1 MLRATQ
7 QLYKTVFMLIVL
19 FDGLAVVEPRVQI
32 ISPVENQIIKFNQSV
47 FFNCTV
53 SLGKNITGTLEWRRD
68 GASLT
73 PTEKS
78 QYWASFE
85 IRALQKDQE
94 GIYQCIYSNGE
105 RDQVRVCLA
114 EKPQG
119 WPIKFT
125 SPISTH
131 LDEFP
136 TLSCFAM
143 GCPTPNI
150 IWFKNNSQITA
161 TGKGRRYSIDNKIT
175 QPGNRTSD
183 LRIRAVQ
190 LDDAGDYVCIA
201 RNALGSDNS
210 TITLYVKGTNNPL
223 ATIEAEKPKY
233 TAEVGTKVTLVCVG
247 EQVKEDVFTSVYW
260 SFKGNVLSNSSKH
273 YIVNDFFT
281 LKVGSTPKVQTE
293 LTLLKLDYEDSGN
306 YSCKVVD
313 AYRIESDLVVLEVIP
328 KDDKMVLWLII
339 VISFAVLLA
348 LALFV
353 LIFILWRRRRR
364 KQKMKAAAGKYDHED
379 GFFTKDVFISYSG
392 KDYDWV
398 KEFLMPPLD
407 HNQINYIIH
416 SRDFVPGKTFIENMA
431 DSVYNSRKVILI
443 MSANYL
449 ASGFCK
455 DEMYMATHRESA
467 RNDASLIVVRID
479 NSIKTA
485 DIPKILRHRTFIDVT
500 SQEEVATWENRILDY
515 VRSDS
520 RPVPTPRSAIESV
533 TSNESMQFSET
544 RNLLS
549 KFKLKKKRK
558 VPNNGRNVEQELVKV
573 DDDEDDLNFT

>member
-1 MLRATQ
+1 MQ
-7 QLYKTVFMLIVL
+7 
-19 FDGLAVVEPRVQI
+19 
-32 ISPVENQIIKFNQSV
+32 
-47 FFNCTV
+47 FF
-53 SLGKNITGTLEWRRD
+53 L
-68 GASLT
+68 
-73 PTEKS
+73 
-78 QYWASFE
+78 
-85 IRALQKDQE
+85 
-94 GIYQCIYSNGE
+94 
-105 RDQVRVCLA
+105 
-114 EKPQG
+114 
-119 WPIKFT
+119 
-125 SPISTH
+125 H
-131 LDEFP
+131 
-136 TLSCFAM
+136 
-143 GCPTPNI
+143 
-150 IWFKNNSQITA
+150 
-161 TGKGRRYSIDNKIT
+161 
-175 QPGNRTSD
+175 
-183 LRIRAVQ
+183 
-190 LDDAGDYVCIA
+190 
-201 RNALGSDNS
+201 
-210 TITLYVKGTNNPL
+210 
-223 ATIEAEKPKY
+223 
-233 TAEVGTKVTLVCVG
+233 
-247 EQVKEDVFTSVYW
+247 
-260 SFKGNVLSNSSKH
+260 
-273 YIVNDFFT
+273 FFT
-281 LKVGSTPKVQTE
+281 
-293 LTLLKLDYEDSGN
+293 D
-306 YSCKVVD
+306 
-313 AYRIESDLVVLEVIP
+313 
-328 KDDKMVLWLII
+328 
-339 VISFAVLLA
+339 
-348 LALFV
+348 
-353 LIFILWRRRRR
+353 
-364 KQKMKAAAGKYDHED
+364 DHED

-558 VPNNGRNVEQELVKV
+558 VPNNGRYVEQELVKV